1 MSEVPARCIHR
12 VLWYSNVSSHLISQ
26 WCRANGLVW
35 SGLASRLVGHACADT
50 INDFSFQGH
59 GTNHVEIDQ
68 ITAYHVT
75 WYIYVMRW
83 YFTNVKLYIRI
94 LYMHVRIY
102 VYIQFLFFFIVHTPR
117 SLLGW
122 LINLYSHSSK
132 SATQAL
138 VCEQWM
144 WTAHTLWSCLNSSSV
159 HTHTCI
165 YTTI

>member
-1 MSEVPARCIHR
+1 
-12 VLWYSNVSSHLISQ
+12 
-26 WCRANGLVW
+26 
-35 SGLASRLVGHACADT
+35 
-50 INDFSFQGH
+50 
-59 GTNHVEIDQ
+59 
-68 ITAYHVT
+68 
-75 WYIYVMRW
+75 
-83 YFTNVKLYIRI
+83 
-94 LYMHVRIY
+94 MHVRIY

-159 HTHTCI
+159 HTHTHVYI
-165 YTTI
+165 RQYNVILNFIGTILFLL